1 MLSSELRR
9 YGGFQYG
16 TLLCTETV
24 MPMRTR
30 KQQSPHPHRL
40 SRFLLGCALL
50 MAATAASAEPAP
62 AAVDDLLAR
71 NLTPAGVAFEVAT
84 RDAEALRWA
93 LPQIRRDTARLRARF
108 PGIDIAVVTHGNE
121 QFALTRARETQNA
134 ALHADVRAL
143 AAGDV
148 PVHVCETFAARRQLA
163 PEDFPPHVQ
172 VTAAGPVHVKNY
184 MALGYERVL
193 VRPRIAAAR

>member
-1 MLSSELRR
+1 MTPHRI
-9 YGGFQYG
+9 Q
-16 TLLCTETV
+16 
-24 MPMRTR
+24 RTPAR
-30 KQQSPHPHRL
+30 PHRL
-40 SRFLLGCALL
+40 SRLLLGCALL
-50 MAATAASAEPAP
+50 IATTAASAELAS
-62 AAVDDLLAR
+62 VSVKDLLAR
-71 NLTPAGVAFEVAT
+71 SAAPAGVVFEVVS

-121 QFALTRARETQNA
+121 QFALTRARETENA

-172 VTAAGPVHVKNY
+172 VTAAGPVQVKNY

-193 VRPRIAAAR
+193 VRRE